1 MSANNIK
8 SCDLL
13 KLSYPDFLG
22 FFGVDNTPP
31 GGNVTLESWIKN
43 SKINKES
50 YLLDLACS
58 TGFSSRNISLKTECR
73 ADGIDISPPSI
84 ESANAL
90 AIKNGIGTRVK
101 FSVAN
106 AESIPF
112 SDNTFTHITA
122 GCCFGFISDKE
133 TALKEC
139 HRVLRNDGYLCIS
152 PFFYELTPDRELI
165 DLVEKHIGYRPDTN
179 RDYDYW
185 YGFFSTRFHLISEEL
200 FDLPVY
206 TDDEIEL
213 ITQTAICS
221 KPPFLMLS
229 EEQQQI
235 SFDRYYNT
243 RVLLN
248 EHAKYQSVALWTM
261 RSK

>member
-1 MSANNIK
+1 MI
-8 SCDLL
+8 
-13 KLSYPDFLG
+13 
-22 FFGVDNTPP
+22 
-31 GGNVTLESWIKN
+31 WW
-43 SKINKES
+43 
-50 YLLDLACS
+50 
-58 TGFSSRNISLKTECR
+58 KTYR
-73 ADGIDISPPSI
+73 
-84 ESANAL
+84 
-90 AIKNGIGTRVK
+90 
-101 FSVAN
+101 
-106 AESIPF
+106 
-112 SDNTFTHITA
+112 
-122 GCCFGFISDKE
+122 
-133 TALKEC
+133 
-139 HRVLRNDGYLCIS
+139 
-152 PFFYELTPDRELI
+152 
-165 DLVEKHIGYRPDTN
+165 YRPDKN

>member
-1 MSANNIK
+1 MSTQSINKN
-8 SCDLL
+8 DLL

-31 GGNVTLESWIKN
+31 GGEETLKSWIKN
-43 SKINKES
+43 SEINKDS

-73 ADGIDISPPSI
+73 ANGIDISPPSI
-84 ESANAL
+84 ESANAI
-90 AIKNGIGTRVK
+90 AFKSGISARVK

-106 AESIPF
+106 AENIPF
-112 SDNTFTHITA
+112 PDETFTHVTA

-133 TALKEC
+133 AALKEC
-139 HRVLRNDGYLCIS
+139 HRVLRSDGFLCIS
-152 PFFYELTPDRELI
+152 PFFYEVKPHSELV
-165 DLVEKHIGYRPDTN
+165 DLVEKHIGYRPDTD
-179 RDYDYW
+179 RDYNYW
-185 YGFFSTRFHLISEEL
+185 YEFFSERFNITCEEL
-200 FDLPVY
+200 YDLPIY
-206 TDDEIEL
+206 TDDEIES
-213 ITQTAICS
+213 ITRRAICD
-221 KPPFLMLS
+221 KDNFLMLS
-229 EEQQQI
+229 QEEKQI

-248 EHAKYQSVALWTM
+248 EHAKYQSIALWTM

>member
-1 MSANNIK
+1 MSANDIK
-8 SCDLL
+8 NCDLL

-58 TGFSSRNISLKTECR
+58 TGFSSRNISLKTKCR